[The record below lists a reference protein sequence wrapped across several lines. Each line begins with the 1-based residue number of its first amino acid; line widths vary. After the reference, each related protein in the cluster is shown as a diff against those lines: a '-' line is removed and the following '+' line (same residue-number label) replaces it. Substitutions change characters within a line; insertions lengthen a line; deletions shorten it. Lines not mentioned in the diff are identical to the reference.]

1 LTHVAE
7 TGVSG
12 LSRTRLRALSVLGS
26 GAAALLIAATLVR
39 FGVGGRGVAWA
50 TAQVLLAF
58 IAVFDIAT
66 RRVPNRV
73 TVPAALAIVVLRAVF
88 TPSSLVQAAVAGAAA
103 FIAFLLIALLTRGGM
118 GMGDVKLA
126 GLLGLLLG
134 RAALPALLV
143 GIILGGI
150 ASGLVILARRGGR
163 GHTIAY
169 APYLCLGGAVA
180 ILAFSVPAFV

>member
-1 LTHVAE
+1 MAE
-7 TGVSG
+7 TGANVASG
-12 LSRTRLRALSVLGS
+12 LSRTRLRVLSVLGS
-26 GAAALLIAATLVR
+26 GAAGLLIAATLIR
-39 FGVGGRGVAWA
+39 FGVDGRGVAWA
-50 TAQVLLAF
+50 VAQALLAF

-73 TVPAALAIVVLRAVF
+73 TVPAALVIVAIRAAF
-88 TPSSLVQAAVAGAAA
+88 TPSSLIAMAVAGAAA
-103 FIAFLLIALLTRGGM
+103 FIAFLLIALLTRGGV

-143 GIILGGI
+143 GTIFGGI
-150 ASGLVILARRGGR
+150 ASGVVVLARRGGR

-180 ILAFSVPAFV
+180 ILAFSVPSLV

>member
-1 LTHVAE
+1 MAE

-26 GAAALLIAATLVR
+26 GAAGLLIAATLVR
-39 FGVGGRGVAWA
+39 FGLDGHGVAWA
-50 TAQVLLAF
+50 AAQALLAF
-58 IAVFDIAT
+58 IAVFDVAT
-66 RRVPNRV
+66 RRVPNWV
-73 TVPAALAIVVLRAVF
+73 TVPAALVIVVLRVAF
-88 TPSSLVQAAVAGAAA
+88 TSSSLVEAAVAGSAA

-150 ASGLVILARRGGR
+150 ASGLVIVARRGGR

-180 ILAFSVPAFV
+180 ILAFSVPALV